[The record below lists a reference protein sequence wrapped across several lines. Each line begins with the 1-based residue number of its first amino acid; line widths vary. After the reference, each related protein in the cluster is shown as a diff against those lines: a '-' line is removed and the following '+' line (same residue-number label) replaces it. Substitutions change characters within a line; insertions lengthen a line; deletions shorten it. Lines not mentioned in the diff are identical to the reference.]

1 MLVVGCV
8 LAIVVMLGLKGGGEG
23 GGLTERTRIVMI
35 NAVCRLLSF
44 YNTGGNINNH

>member
-8 LAIVVMLGLKGGGEG
+8 LAIVVMLGLKGGG
-23 GGLTERTRIVMI
+23 GLTERTRIIMI